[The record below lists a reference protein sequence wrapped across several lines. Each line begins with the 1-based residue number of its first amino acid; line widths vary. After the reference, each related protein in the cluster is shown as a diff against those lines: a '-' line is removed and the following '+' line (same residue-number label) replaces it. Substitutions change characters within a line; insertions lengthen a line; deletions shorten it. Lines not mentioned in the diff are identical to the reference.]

1 MNRKGQIGLFPLLG
15 TAATIIIVS
24 IGAFF
29 TQANRIGG
37 VETRAAVLEVR
48 YENIDKKLERIE
60 GKLDSMFSKDF
71 RIGGFASSSVN
82 GHK

>member
-1 MNRKGQIGLFPLLG
+1 MKKGQISFLSLLG

-29 TQANRIGG
+29 TQSNRIGG
-37 VETRAAVLEVR
+37 VETKTAVLEVQ

-60 GKLDSMFSKDF
+60 GKLDSVFSRDF
-71 RIGGFASSSVN
+71 KVGTLATSSQYN